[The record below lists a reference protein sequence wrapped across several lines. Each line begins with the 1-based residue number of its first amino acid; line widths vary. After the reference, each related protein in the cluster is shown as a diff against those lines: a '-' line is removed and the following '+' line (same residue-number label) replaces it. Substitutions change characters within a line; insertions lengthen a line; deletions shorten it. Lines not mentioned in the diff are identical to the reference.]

1 MVISPKCHPLGLFIV
16 CALCPSYSFSFQSLA
31 YISSGSLPCLL
42 GRVGSLLQSPEVGL
56 VASAAHAPPPRTPY
70 PAPRAPE
77 SPVQAPGTRARMR
90 PSAPWPGAE
99 SRPGFCTGSAKGKVS
114 PRQKAR
120 WKGRFRLLRAQG
132 IFMGCRRAAGREAGP
147 RGPRLPRGRDAP
159 LARVPCG
166 PRRGFGACGKRPR
179 VPNLGTRPLPI
190 RRRPQPGSG
199 ESPAVFLP
207 LQAGRG
213 GAGRADGGGKEP
225 GEGGRCAAP
234 LCSWGKQIEALW
246 HCLS

>member
-1 MVISPKCHPLGLFIV
+1 MVISPKCHPLGLFMV
-16 CALCPSYSFSFQSLA
+16 CALCPLVFFQLSELSLH
-31 YISSGSLPCLL
+31 IFRKPSLPPGSSGEPPAESR
-42 GRVGSLLQSPEVGL
+42 GGSGAFRCSRPPTP
-56 VASAAHAPPPRTPY
+56 HPPPRTQSSRI
-70 PAPRAPE
+70 PA
-77 SPVQAPGTRARMR
+77 QAPGTRARMR

-166 PRRGFGACGKRPR
+166 PRRGLGACGKRPR

-190 RRRPQPGSG
+190 RRRPQPGRG

-213 GAGRADGGGKEP
+213 GAGGWRWEGAW
-225 GEGGRCAAP
+225 GGRQVCSS